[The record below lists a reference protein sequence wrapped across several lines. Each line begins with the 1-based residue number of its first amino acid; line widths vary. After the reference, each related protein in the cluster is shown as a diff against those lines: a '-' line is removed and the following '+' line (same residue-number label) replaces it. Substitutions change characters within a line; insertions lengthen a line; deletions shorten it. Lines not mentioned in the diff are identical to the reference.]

1 MIQSMTFTFRNG
13 FFGNTTIR
21 SHKLSLLERAR
32 LKDRLK
38 ALQDITIIENVEII
52 NHDWDEQEVKIS
64 GNQV

>member
-1 MIQSMTFTFRNG
+1 MTFTFRNG

-21 SHKLSLLERAR
+21 PHKLSLLERAR

-52 NHDWDEQEVKIS
+52 NYDWDEQEVKIS